1 MIGYLGLGSNVGD
14 RRAQLQA
21 AVDGLGARGVRVLA
35 SSSTYDTDPVGE
47 VLDQP
52 PFLNACVRI

>member
-1 MIGYLGLGSNVGD
+1 MSAAVTGYLGLGSNVGD

-21 AVDGLGARGVRVLA
+21 AVDLLPAHGVRVQG

-47 VLDQP
+47 V
-52 PFLNACVRI
+52 